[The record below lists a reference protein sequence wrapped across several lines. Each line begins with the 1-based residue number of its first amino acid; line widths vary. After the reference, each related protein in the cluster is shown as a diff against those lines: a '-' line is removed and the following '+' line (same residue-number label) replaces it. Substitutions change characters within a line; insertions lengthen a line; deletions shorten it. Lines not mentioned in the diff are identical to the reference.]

1 MTIFCPLS
9 FSGGIDVQFGLS
21 DYIQS
26 MALPSWVWSNGL
38 DFPRLYSWDQK
49 ARDEL
54 LELLKYDKS
63 VQQRGLLNLE
73 LPDFQNLSFPNLCD
87 SKKFEHYLFAS
98 GGFTLLYLAVHKK
111 QSKIVTRSSG

>member
-1 MTIFCPLS
+1 MARCVLSRVPSVFSRSFFCLLS

-87 SKKFEHYLFAS
+87 SKKYY
-98 GGFTLLYLAVHKK
+98 GDGRLL
-111 QSKIVTRSSG
+111 T

>member
-1 MTIFCPLS
+1 
-9 FSGGIDVQFGLS
+9 
-21 DYIQS
+21 

-73 LPDFQNLSFPNLCD
+73 LPDFQNLSFLDLCD
-87 SKKFEHYLFAS
+87 SKNFEHYCKLYANIPDLKTTMDFMNIAKFPS
-98 GGFTLLYLAVHKK
+98 KFFSDPLSTL
-111 QSKIVTRSSG
+111 SK